1 MVEES
6 QGDIRPIPDPT
17 ELTSRAVDKAVQVAR
32 DYTESEIR
40 HLSDLMTSRF
50 NTIET
55 WRKEQ
60 KADTKVEVDAALAAA
75 KEAVREQ
82 TIASQLAINKS
93 ESYTVD
99 QLKQLNITID
109 TAISGN
115 NRELQALTTRVERIE
130 TLKQGGQ
137 DVIARALA
145 VIFAIAALVTI
156 LLYVQKK

>member
-1 MVEES
+1 MEDTK
-6 QGDIRPIPDPT
+6 GDLRPIPDPT
-17 ELTSRAVDKAVQVAR
+17 TLTTEAVDKAVKASR
-32 DYTESEIR
+32 DFTQTEIL
-40 HLSDLMTSRF
+40 HLKELMYSRF
-50 NTIET
+50 DTVET

-60 KADTKVEVDAALAAA
+60 KADTKIEVDAALAAA

-109 TAISGN
+109 TAVSGN

-137 DVIARALA
+137 DTIARGLA
-145 VIFAIAALVTI
+145 VIFGIAALITI
-156 LLYVQKK
+156 ILYVQNSR